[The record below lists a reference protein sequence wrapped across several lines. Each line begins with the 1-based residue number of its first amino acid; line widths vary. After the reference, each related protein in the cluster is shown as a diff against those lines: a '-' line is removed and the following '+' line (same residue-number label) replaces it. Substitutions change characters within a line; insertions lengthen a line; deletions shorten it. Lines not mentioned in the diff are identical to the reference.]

1 METDTSPAFTLL
13 FQSLHNIDKM
23 ARGLRSGQVHIKKMD
38 LKRESLKTPSIS
50 Q

>member
-1 METDTSPAFTLL
+1 METDTSPAFILL
-13 FQSLHNIDKM
+13 FKALHN
-23 ARGLRSGQVHIKKMD
+23 RQNGGLRSGQVHIKKMD

>member
-1 METDTSPAFTLL
+1 METDTSPAFILL
-13 FQSLHNIDKM
+13 FQSLHN
-23 ARGLRSGQVHIKKMD
+23 RQNGLRTEIWTGPHQKRMD